1 MFVTKKGMVG
11 KKKKWVPT
19 IATDDSDY
27 EGRELEPENNH
38 EGKENEKVGWWKKRK
53 REKDASYRLQSK
65 NDC

>member
-1 MFVTKKGMVG
+1 MLG

-38 EGKENEKVGWWKKRK
+38 EGKESEDIKKTKKLDGGKKRK
-53 REKDASYRLQSK
+53 KGKRCCIQIAKQE
-65 NDC
+65 